1 MRRPPERSIFTVP
14 RPDPS
19 RILQNLHAL
28 QPPLLARPVMLQH
41 PPAPSPALA
50 AAEVR
55 LLAAPSPATAAA
67 ASAYHHPPTPSPSS
81 IAYNSGGD
89 DGSSSVVSP
98 SGSSSGS
105 ALSADKDKE
114 KALVILC
121 FDITRWSARLQ
132 LLSLSFGIFFF
143 FLINGYVEEYMFK
156 RLPSFKFGA
165 YLVVSCA
172 FELPCLFATCLPPP
186 CTMFIFAS
194 PRNAHGFFGI
204 SSFIPIP

>member
-28 QPPLLARPVMLQH
+28 QPPRPLLARPIMQH

-50 AAEVR
+50 GSAEVR
-55 LLAAPSPATAAA
+55 LLAAPSPASSSSA
-67 ASAYHHPPTPSPSS
+67 ASPYNHPPTPSPSS

-89 DGSSSVVSP
+89 DGSSAALVSP
-98 SGSSSGS
+98 SVSSAPS
-105 ALSADKDKE
+105 SADKEKE

-165 YLVVSCA
+165 CLVLSCT
-172 FELPCLFATCLPPP
+172 LSPCFLQLTCPPDA
-186 CTMFIFAS
+186 CSTCFM
-194 PRNAHGFFGI
+194 
-204 SSFIPIP
+204 